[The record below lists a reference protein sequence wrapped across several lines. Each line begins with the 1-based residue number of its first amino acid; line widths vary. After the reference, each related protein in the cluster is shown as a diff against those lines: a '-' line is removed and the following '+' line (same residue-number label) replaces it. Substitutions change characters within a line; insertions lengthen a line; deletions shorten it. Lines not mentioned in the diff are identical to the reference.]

1 VLTYAQLSAPGTYT
15 ITSTNLPA
23 GSIAGVQVNG
33 YIFKNTALTSV
44 STLPTGTTATTPGS
58 TSNPGGN
65 AASPSPSPPAAN
77 SGISSGAKTG
87 IGIAVA
93 LVAVAAL
100 LAAAYLLRRKRRAAA
115 ANRVMPADLSNVY
128 HDAEHGGKLKPE
140 KTVAAGPVEL
150 TVDERPLVRTMT
162 ILRTEQSW
170 VDVSWR
176 GLGDHF
182 VIIGIKHGV
191 WRQLFGAWWQK
202 RCFIGV

>member
-87 IGIAVA
+87 IGVAVA

-150 TVDERPLVRTMT
+150 TVDERPLEMDGSSNYDNLENRA
-162 ILRTEQSW
+162 E
-170 VDVSWR
+170 
-176 GLGDHF
+176 LG
-182 VIIGIKHGV
+182 
-191 WRQLFGAWWQK
+191 
-202 RCFIGV
+202 